1 MNRVLAAWKSV
12 GQESLNLPNFITLTR
27 ILLIPVFVV
36 LFATPTPDRSLSAAL
51 IFIVAAFTDLLDGYL
66 ARRNGQVTTLGKL
79 LDPIADKL
87 LVLSALILLVNVD
100 RVSALVAIVIIA
112 REVAVTGIRAIAAG
126 EGMVIA
132 AETTGKYKM
141 ALQVV
146 AIVLLILE
154 DTFMSDFGNLHLAG
168 IVTLY
173 LSLVL
178 GYVSGGQYVW
188 SFWKQVVAKGLLQ
201 DEGTCARSLRH
212 ARNVRRGQIVLP
224 PCVVRLAFHSSRSIA
239 GDRRCIILLV

>member
-1 MNRVLAAWKSV
+1 MNLVRAAWKSV

-36 LFATPTPDRSLSAAL
+36 LFVTPTEDRSLSAAL
-51 IFIVAAFTDLLDGYL
+51 VFVIAAVTDLLDGYL

-87 LVLSALILLVNVD
+87 LVLSALILLVNLD
-100 RVSALVAIVIIA
+100 RVSALVAILIIA

-168 IVTLY
+168 IFTLY
-173 LSLVL
+173 LSLLL

-188 SFWKQVVAKGLLQ
+188 NFWKQVVAKGL
-201 DEGTCARSLRH
+201 
-212 ARNVRRGQIVLP
+212 
-224 PCVVRLAFHSSRSIA
+224 
-239 GDRRCIILLV
+239 

>member
-1 MNRVLAAWKSV
+1 MNRVLAAWKLV

-27 ILLIPVFVV
+27 ILLIPVFVL
-36 LFATPTPDRSLSAAL
+36 LFASPTPNRSLSAAL
-51 IFIVAAFTDLLDGYL
+51 VFVVAAVTDLLDGYL

-100 RVSALVAIVIIA
+100 RVSALVAILIIA
-112 REVAVTGIRAIAAG
+112 REVAVTGVRAIAAG

-154 DTFMSDFGNLHLAG
+154 GTFLADFGNLHLAG

-188 SFWKQVVAKGLLQ
+188 SFWKPVVAKGL
-201 DEGTCARSLRH
+201 
-212 ARNVRRGQIVLP
+212 
-224 PCVVRLAFHSSRSIA
+224 
-239 GDRRCIILLV
+239 

>member
-1 MNRVLAAWKSV
+1 MNRVLAVWRSV

-36 LFATPTPDRSLSAAL
+36 LFATPTPNRSLTAAL
-51 IFIVAAFTDLLDGYL
+51 VFVVAAVTDLLDGYL

-100 RVSALVAIVIIA
+100 RVSALVAILIIA
-112 REVAVTGIRAIAAG
+112 REVAVTGVRAIAAG

-154 DTFMSDFGNLHLAG
+154 GTLMSDFGNLHLAG

-178 GYVSGGQYVW
+178 GYVSGGHYVW
-188 SFWKQVVAKGLLQ
+188 SFWKQVVAKGL
-201 DEGTCARSLRH
+201 
-212 ARNVRRGQIVLP
+212 
-224 PCVVRLAFHSSRSIA
+224 
-239 GDRRCIILLV
+239 

>member
-12 GQESLNLPNFITLTR
+12 GQESLNLPNFITFTR

-36 LFATPTPDRSLSAAL
+36 LFATPTPNRSLSAAL
-51 IFIVAAFTDLLDGYL
+51 VFAIAAVTDLLDGYL
-66 ARRNGQVTTLGKL
+66 ARRNGQVTTLGQL

-100 RVSALVAIVIIA
+100 RVSALVAIFIIA
-112 REVAVTGIRAIAAG
+112 REVAVTGVRAIAAG

-154 DTFMSDFGNLHLAG
+154 DTFVSDLGNLHLAG

-188 SFWKQVVAKGLLQ
+188 SFWKQVVAKGL
-201 DEGTCARSLRH
+201 
-212 ARNVRRGQIVLP
+212 
-224 PCVVRLAFHSSRSIA
+224 
-239 GDRRCIILLV
+239 

>member
-1 MNRVLAAWKSV
+1 MNRIPAAWKSV

-36 LFATPTPDRSLSAAL
+36 LFATPTPNRSLSAGL
-51 IFIVAAFTDLLDGYL
+51 VFVVAAVTDLLDGYL

-112 REVAVTGIRAIAAG
+112 REVAVTGVRAIAAG

-146 AIVLLILE
+146 AIVLLVLE
-154 DTFMSDFGNLHLAG
+154 GTFLSDLGNLHLAG

-188 SFWKQVVAKGLLQ
+188 SFWKQVVAKGL
-201 DEGTCARSLRH
+201 
-212 ARNVRRGQIVLP
+212 
-224 PCVVRLAFHSSRSIA
+224 
-239 GDRRCIILLV
+239 

>member
-1 MNRVLAAWKSV
+1 MHRVLAAWREI
-12 GQESLNLPNFITLTR
+12 GQDSLNLPNLLTLTR

-36 LFATPTPDRSLSAAL
+36 LFVTPDPNRSLLAA
-51 IFIVAAFTDLLDGYL
+51 IVFVVAAVTDMLDGYL
-66 ARRNGQVTTLGKL
+66 ARRSGQVTKLGKL

-100 RVSALVAIVIIA
+100 RVSALVAILIIA
-112 REVAVTGIRAIAAG
+112 RELGVTGIRAIAAS
-126 EGMVIA
+126 EGFIIA

-146 AIVLLILE
+146 AIVMLILE
-154 DTFMSDFGNLHLAG
+154 GTSLAALGNLHLAG

-178 GYVSGGQYVW
+178 GYISGGQYVW
-188 SFWKQVVAKGLLQ
+188 SFWKQVVAKGL
-201 DEGTCARSLRH
+201 
-212 ARNVRRGQIVLP
+212 
-224 PCVVRLAFHSSRSIA
+224 
-239 GDRRCIILLV
+239 

>member
-1 MNRVLAAWKSV
+1 VNRVLAAWRAV
-12 GQESLNLPNFITLTR
+12 GQESLNLPNLITLIR
-27 ILLIPVFVV
+27 ILLIPIFVI
-36 LFATPTPDRSLSAAL
+36 LFVTPTPDRSLSAAV
-51 IFIVAAFTDLLDGYL
+51 IFVIAALSDLLDGYI
-66 ARRNGQVTTLGKL
+66 ARRTGQVTKLGKL

-100 RVSALVAIVIIA
+100 RVSALVAILVIA
-112 REVAVTGIRAIAAG
+112 REVAVTGVRAIAAG
-126 EGMVIA
+126 EGMIIA

-146 AIVLLILE
+146 AITLLILE
-154 DTFMSDFGNLHLAG
+154 GTDLADLGNLHLAG

-188 SFWKQVVAKGLLQ
+188 SFWKQVVAKGL
-201 DEGTCARSLRH
+201 
-212 ARNVRRGQIVLP
+212 
-224 PCVVRLAFHSSRSIA
+224 
-239 GDRRCIILLV
+239 

>member
-1 MNRVLAAWKSV
+1 MNRVLAAWREI
-12 GQESLNLPNFITLTR
+12 GQDSLNIPNLLTLTR

-36 LFATPTPDRSLSAAL
+36 LFSTPDPDRSLMAA
-51 IFIVAAFTDLLDGYL
+51 IVFVVAAVTDMLDGYL
-66 ARRNGQVTTLGKL
+66 ARRSGQVTKLGKL

-100 RVSALVAIVIIA
+100 RVSALVAILIIA
-112 REVAVTGIRAIAAG
+112 RELGVTGIRAIAAG
-126 EGMVIA
+126 EGMIIA

-146 AIVLLILE
+146 AIVMLILE
-154 DTFMSDFGNLHLAG
+154 GTSLAPLGNLHLAG

-178 GYVSGGQYVW
+178 GYISGGQYVW
-188 SFWKQVVAKGLLQ
+188 SFWKQVVAKGL
-201 DEGTCARSLRH
+201 
-212 ARNVRRGQIVLP
+212 
-224 PCVVRLAFHSSRSIA
+224 
-239 GDRRCIILLV
+239 

>member
-1 MNRVLAAWKSV
+1 MWRAV
-12 GQESLNLPNFITLTR
+12 GQESLNLPNFITLFR
-27 ILLIPVFVV
+27 ILLIPVFVM
-36 LFATPTPDRSLSAAL
+36 LFITPTEDRSLSAAV
-51 IFIVAAFTDLLDGYL
+51 IFVVAAVTDLLDGYV
-66 ARRNGQVTTLGKL
+66 ARRTGQITRLGKL

-100 RVSALVAIVIIA
+100 RVSALVAILVIA

-126 EGMVIA
+126 EGMIIS

-146 AIVLLILE
+146 AITMLILE
-154 DTFMSDFGNLHLAG
+154 GTEVSELGNLHLAG

-178 GYVSGGQYVW
+178 GYVSGGQYVL
-188 SFWKQVVAKGLLQ
+188 SFWKQIVAKGL
-201 DEGTCARSLRH
+201 
-212 ARNVRRGQIVLP
+212 
-224 PCVVRLAFHSSRSIA
+224 
-239 GDRRCIILLV
+239 

>member
-1 MNRVLAAWKSV
+1 MIRVPAAWKLV

-36 LFATPTPDRSLSAAL
+36 LFATPTPNRSLSAGL
-51 IFIVAAFTDLLDGYL
+51 VFVVAALTDLLDGYL

-112 REVAVTGIRAIAAG
+112 REVAVTGVRAIAAG

-146 AIVLLILE
+146 AIVLLVLE
-154 DTFMSDFGNLHLAG
+154 GTFLSDLGNLHLAG

-188 SFWKQVVAKGLLQ
+188 SFWKQVVAKGL
-201 DEGTCARSLRH
+201 
-212 ARNVRRGQIVLP
+212 
-224 PCVVRLAFHSSRSIA
+224 
-239 GDRRCIILLV
+239 

>member
-1 MNRVLAAWKSV
+1 MNLVRAAWKSV

-36 LFATPTPDRSLSAAL
+36 LFVTPTEDRSLSAAL
-51 IFIVAAFTDLLDGYL
+51 VFVIAAVTDLLDGYL

-87 LVLSALILLVNVD
+87 LVLSALILLVNLD
-100 RVSALVAIVIIA
+100 RVSALVAILIIA

-126 EGMVIA
+126 EGMVIE

-173 LSLVL
+173 LSLLL

-188 SFWKQVVAKGLLQ
+188 SFWKQVVAKGL
-201 DEGTCARSLRH
+201 
-212 ARNVRRGQIVLP
+212 
-224 PCVVRLAFHSSRSIA
+224 
-239 GDRRCIILLV
+239 

>member
-1 MNRVLAAWKSV
+1 MNLVPAAWKSV

-36 LFATPTPDRSLSAAL
+36 LFVTPTPNQSITAAL
-51 IFIVAAFTDLLDGYL
+51 VFVVAAVTDLLDGYL

-100 RVSALVAIVIIA
+100 RVSALVAILIIA
-112 REVAVTGIRAIAAG
+112 REVAVTGVRAIAAG

-154 DTFMSDFGNLHLAG
+154 DTFVSDLGNLHLAG

-178 GYVSGGQYVW
+178 GYVSGGYYVW
-188 SFWKQVVAKGLLQ
+188 SFWKQVVAKGL
-201 DEGTCARSLRH
+201 
-212 ARNVRRGQIVLP
+212 
-224 PCVVRLAFHSSRSIA
+224 
-239 GDRRCIILLV
+239 